1 MREQFEKLVIEL
13 VENDIIEHQNAGE
26 MLTTLM
32 ESVPTNSE
40 IDTKVLIESL
50 KKEFTV
56 NAAILDSNNGI
67 NKDIVKTITEE
78 KVKVEKEKVE
88 KNKEQE
94 AKREAQNSKSVEE
107 SLGIDE
113 NEKENEKNNIEEKT
127 EDYDFDYEITPEL
140 KDIVDKYFAELGLN
154 IIPTKEVQQDAAH
167 AMKVYGLTPEQ
178 SVEVANNRFMGENLF
193 SLIEKHVR
201 ASMSFE
207 DAKALAY
214 QEIGINEENIDQVQK
229 AEDALITETAA
240 NMMREFSGRL
250 REINKAGNSFIDI
263 EKLNHEEFI
272 NEYFNMHPFNAE
284 MMAKVTQLFESQIA
298 GIIEEKTAN
307 DGRETKQQVYN
318 WNKIKNFSEP
328 KNSNK
333 YRDARIGIGKDFYN
347 LFGYRFAKIF
357 GGSDAQVVE
366 DYRDEISVYQKD
378 LLDAYDFLD
387 TKVQIKNISFDDYK
401 KNLDKIHSIRSSIF
415 HDREHIKRAVS
426 RNNDAS
432 FSLTEQMEQ
441 KNRDIIAQEIVKD
454 YFSRGNVS
462 LSELYDDAGEI
473 AIKSGLT
480 LDDLIAKAQEYSD
493 DVGIGKNIGKL
504 EHKID
509 SLRRD
514 YKAAG
519 YVLSAI
525 LGKDIGVINAM
536 SPEEIARIKKDIRD
550 PEKISILEEMLLKR
564 EQLRGDIDN
573 EKSILRL
580 NNKEIRVTDK
590 KQNVIENSD
599 KEKKYPDYVGV
610 IDDAQANRTL
620 EERTAFMNDMIND
633 RNKILLNQ
641 KKYGLTIEEA
651 AKQYFKDN
659 DSALNKYSNKFE
671 EILNGDNSNQKF
683 TIDIIE
689 NVIMYQNSKLINQ
702 LEAQIQE
709 INYKTDID
717 KIKGLSFEEVTDLL
731 MKKNDLKNQRR
742 VSNALKRMIVDD
754 KDPKNEPR
762 KKDVDELV
770 DYYMN
775 AGGSVY
781 YRINDDYERDSK
793 SVKDIDEN
801 EILSRVQKRIEK
813 LVPGLGKQLVEG
825 EKKVIE
831 LEIKMQACKLKMIEL
846 DNNKT
851 RDEYN
856 KYEETLKQYEDEK
869 KSYISKTQAIRVE
882 YKSKLNPEQ
891 ERPLEEASQM
901 EKPQEKKGF
910 FGLNIQSFITAKR
923 VSEKAILEQHSEIK
937 NAIELSEQQNTRAVN
952 GVNQNSMQEQD
963 ERN

>member
-13 VENDIIEHQNAGE
+13 VENDIIEQQNAEE
-26 MLTTLM
+26 MLITLM
-32 ESVPTNSE
+32 EAVPTNLD

-50 KKEFTV
+50 KKEFLI
-56 NAAILDSNNGI
+56 NSAILDSNNGI
-67 NKDIVKTITEE
+67 NKDIVKTIAEE

-94 AKREAQNSKSVEE
+94 AKREAKNSISVEE
-107 SLGIDE
+107 AIGND
-113 NEKENEKNNIEEKT
+113 ENEKNNIVENKK
-127 EDYDFDYEITPEL
+127 DYDFDYDITFEL
-140 KDIVDKYFAELGLN
+140 KDAIDRYLSELGLN
-154 IIPTKEVQQDAAH
+154 IVPTKEFQQDAAH
-167 AMKVYGLTPEQ
+167 AMNVYGLTKEQ
-178 SVEVANNRFMGENLF
+178 AVEVANNRFLGEYLF
-193 SLIEKHVR
+193 NSIEKNVR
-201 ASMSFE
+201 AGMSFE
-207 DAKALAY
+207 DAKVLAY
-214 QEIGINEENIDQVQK
+214 QEIGINKENIDQVQK
-229 AEDALITETAA
+229 ADDALITEYAFYLV
-240 NMMREFSGRL
+240 REFSVRL

-272 NEYFNMHPFNAE
+272 KEYFNSHHFNAE
-284 MMAKVTQLFESQIA
+284 MMAKITKLFEHQIA

-318 WNKIKNFSEP
+318 FNKAKKFSEP

-347 LFGYRFAKIF
+347 LFGYRFAKLI
-357 GGSDAQVVE
+357 GGSDAKVVE
-366 DYRDEISVYQKD
+366 DYRKEISEYQND
-378 LLDAYDFLD
+378 LIKAYDFLD
-387 TKVQIKNISFDDYK
+387 TKVQIKDISFDDYK

-415 HDREHIKRAVS
+415 HDREHIKIAVS
-426 RNNDAS
+426 RENDAS

-525 LGKDIGVINAM
+525 IGEDIGVINSM
-536 SPEEIARIKKDIRD
+536 TPEEITRIKKDIRD
-550 PEKISILEEMLLKR
+550 PKKNSILEEMLLKR

-573 EKSILRL
+573 EKSSLRL
-580 NNKEIRVTDK
+580 NNKDIRVSEK
-590 KQNVIENSD
+590 KPKVIENSD
-599 KEKKYPDYVGV
+599 KEDQYPDYVGV
-610 IDDAQANRTL
+610 VDDVQANRTL

-659 DSALNKYSNKFE
+659 DSALNKYSNEFE
-671 EILNGDNSNQKF
+671 AILNGENLNQKF

-717 KIKGLSFEEVTDLL
+717 KIKGLSFEEVTELL

-754 KDPKNEPR
+754 KDPKNKPR
-762 KKDVDELV
+762 KKDVDEMV

-781 YRINDDYERDSK
+781 YRINDDYERDSR

-813 LVPGLGKQLVEG
+813 VVPGLGKQLVEG

-831 LEIKMQACKLKMIEL
+831 LEIKMQACKLKMIEF

-901 EKPQEKKGF
+901 ENPQEKKGF
-910 FGLNIQSFITAKR
+910 FGLNIQSFITAKK
-923 VSEKAILEQHSEIK
+923 VSEKAILEQHAELK
-937 NAIELSEQQNTRAVN
+937 NAIELSEQEHTRDEN
-952 GVNQNSMQEQD
+952 DLNQKSTQEDD

>member
-13 VENDIIEHQNAGE
+13 VENDIIEQQNAEE
-26 MLTTLM
+26 MLITLM
-32 ESVPTNSE
+32 EAVPTNLD

-50 KKEFTV
+50 KKEFLI
-56 NAAILDSNNGI
+56 NSAILDSNNGI
-67 NKDIVKTITEE
+67 NKDIVKTIAEE

-94 AKREAQNSKSVEE
+94 AKREAKNSISVEE
-107 SLGIDE
+107 AIGND
-113 NEKENEKNNIEEKT
+113 ENEKNNIVENKK
-127 EDYDFDYEITPEL
+127 DYDFDYDITFEL
-140 KDIVDKYFAELGLN
+140 KDAIDRYLSELGLN
-154 IIPTKEVQQDAAH
+154 IVPTKEVQQDAAH
-167 AMKVYGLTPEQ
+167 AMNVYGLTEEQ
-178 SVEVANNRFMGENLF
+178 AVEVANNRFLGEHLF
-193 SLIEKHVR
+193 NSIEKNVR
-201 ASMSFE
+201 AGMSYK
-207 DAKALAY
+207 DAKVLAY
-214 QEIGINEENIDQVQK
+214 QEFGIDEENIDQVQK
-229 AEDALITETAA
+229 ADDALITEYAFYLV
-240 NMMREFSGRL
+240 REFSVRL

-272 NEYFNMHPFNAE
+272 KEYFNSHHFNAE
-284 MMAKVTQLFESQIA
+284 MMAKITKLFEHQIA

-318 WNKIKNFSEP
+318 FNKAKKFSEP

-347 LFGYRFAKIF
+347 LFGYRFAKLI
-357 GGSDAQVVE
+357 GGSDAKVVE
-366 DYRDEISVYQKD
+366 DYRKEISEYQND
-378 LLDAYDFLD
+378 LIKAYDFLD
-387 TKVQIKNISFDDYK
+387 TKVQIKDISFDDYK

-415 HDREHIKRAVS
+415 HDREHIKIAVS
-426 RNNDAS
+426 RENDAS

-525 LGKDIGVINAM
+525 IGEDIGVINSM
-536 SPEEIARIKKDIRD
+536 TPEEITRIKKDIRD
-550 PEKISILEEMLLKR
+550 PKKNSILEEMLLKR

-573 EKSILRL
+573 EKSSLRL
-580 NNKEIRVTDK
+580 NNKDIRVSEK
-590 KQNVIENSD
+590 KPKVIENSN
-599 KEKKYPDYVGV
+599 KEDQYPDYVGV
-610 IDDAQANRTL
+610 VDDVQANRTL

-659 DSALNKYSNKFE
+659 DSALNKYSNEFE
-671 EILNGDNSNQKF
+671 AILNGENLNQKF

-754 KDPKNEPR
+754 KDPKNKPR
-762 KKDVDELV
+762 KKDVDEMV

-781 YRINDDYERDSK
+781 YRINDDYERDSR

-813 LVPGLGKQLVEG
+813 VVPGLGKQLVEG

-831 LEIKMQACKLKMIEL
+831 LEIKMQACKLKMIEF

-901 EKPQEKKGF
+901 ENPQEKKGF
-910 FGLNIQSFITAKR
+910 FGLNIQSFITAKK
-923 VSEKAILEQHSEIK
+923 VSEKAILEQHAELK
-937 NAIELSEQQNTRAVN
+937 NAIELSEQEHTRDEN
-952 GVNQNSMQEQD
+952 DLNQKSTQEDD

>member
-13 VENDIIEHQNAGE
+13 VENDIIEQQNAGE
-26 MLTTLM
+26 MLITLM
-32 ESVPTNSE
+32 EAVPTNLD

-94 AKREAQNSKSVEE
+94 TKREAQNSKRVEE
-107 SLGIDE
+107 AIGND
-113 NEKENEKNNIEEKT
+113 ENEKNNIEENTK
-127 EDYDFDYEITPEL
+127 DDDFSYVITLEL
-140 KDIVDKYFAELGLN
+140 KEAFDRFYSELGLK
-154 IIPTKEVQQDAAH
+154 IVPTEEVQQDAAH
-167 AMKVYGLTPEQ
+167 VKKVFDLTEEQ

-193 SLIEKHVR
+193 SLIEKYVR

-229 AEDALITETAA
+229 AEDALITETAF

-272 NEYFNMHPFNAE
+272 NEYFNIHPFNAE
-284 MMAKVTQLFESQIA
+284 MMSKIRQLFEHQIA

-318 WNKIKNFSEP
+318 VNKAKKFSES
-328 KNSNK
+328 KDSTK
-333 YRDARIGIGKDFYN
+333 YREARLGIGKDFYN
-347 LFGYRFAKIF
+347 LFGYRFAKLF

-366 DYRDEISVYQKD
+366 DYRKEISEYQND
-378 LLDAYDFLD
+378 LTKAYDFLN
-387 TKVQIKNISFDDYK
+387 TKVQIKDISFDDYK

-426 RNNDAS
+426 RKTDAS

-525 LGKDIGVINAM
+525 IGEDIGVINSM
-536 SPEEIARIKKDIRD
+536 TPEEIARIKKDIRD

-573 EKSILRL
+573 EKSTLRL
-580 NNKEIRVTDK
+580 NNIAIRVSEK
-590 KQNVIENSD
+590 KPKVIENSD
-599 KEKKYPDYVGV
+599 KENQYPDYVGV
-610 IDDAQANRTL
+610 VDDVQANRTL

-659 DSALNKYSNKFE
+659 DSALNKYSNEFE
-671 EILNGDNSNQKF
+671 AILNGENLNQKF

-762 KKDVDELV
+762 KKDVDEMV

-793 SVKDIDEN
+793 AVKDIDEN
-801 EILSRVQKRIEK
+801 ELLSRVQKRIEK
-813 LVPGLGKQLVEG
+813 VVPGLGKQLVEG

-831 LEIKMQACKLKMIEL
+831 LEIKMQACKLKMIEF

-910 FGLNIQSFITAKR
+910 FGLNIQSFITAKK
-923 VSEKAILEQHSEIK
+923 VSEKAILEQHAEIK
-937 NAIELSEQQNTRAVN
+937 NAIELSEQQHTRDEN
-952 GVNQNSMQEQD
+952 DLNQKSTQEQD
-963 ERN
+963 ERS

>member
-13 VENDIIEHQNAGE
+13 VENDIIEQQNAGE
-26 MLTTLM
+26 MLITLM
-32 ESVPTNSE
+32 EAVPTNLD

-94 AKREAQNSKSVEE
+94 VKREAQNSKSVEE
-107 SLGIDE
+107 AIGNDE
-113 NEKENEKNNIEEKT
+113 SEKNNIEENTK
-127 EDYDFDYEITPEL
+127 DNDFAYVITVEL
-140 KDIVDKYFAELGLN
+140 KELIDRFYSELGLN
-154 IIPTKEVQQDAAH
+154 IVPTEEVQQDAAH
-167 AMKVYGLTPEQ
+167 AKKVYGLTEEQ
-178 SVEVANNRFMGENLF
+178 AVEVANNRFMGEYLF
-193 SLIEKHVR
+193 NSIEKNVR
-201 ASMSFE
+201 AGMSFE

-229 AEDALITETAA
+229 ADDALITEYAF
-240 NMMREFSGRL
+240 NLMREFSVRL
-250 REINKAGNSFIDI
+250 REINKAGNSYIDI

-272 NEYFNMHPFNAE
+272 KDYFNSHHFNAE
-284 MMAKVTQLFESQIA
+284 MMAKITKLFEHQIA

-318 WNKIKNFSEP
+318 FNKAKKFSES

-347 LFGYRFAKIF
+347 LFGYHFAKLI
-357 GGSDAQVVE
+357 GGSDAKVVE
-366 DYRDEISVYQKD
+366 DYRKEIFGYQND
-378 LLDAYDFLD
+378 LLKAYDFLN

-415 HDREHIKRAVS
+415 HDREQIKIAVS
-426 RNNDAS
+426 RKTGAS

-525 LGKDIGVINAM
+525 IGEDIGVINSM
-536 SPEEIARIKKDIRD
+536 TPEEIARIKKDIRD
-550 PEKISILEEMLLKR
+550 PEKNRILEEMLLKR

-573 EKSILRL
+573 EKSSLRL
-580 NNKEIRVTDK
+580 NNKDIRVSEK
-590 KQNVIENSD
+590 KPKVIENSD
-599 KEKKYPDYVGV
+599 KENQYPDYVGV
-610 IDDAQANRTL
+610 VDDAQANRTL

-651 AKQYFKDN
+651 AKQYFKD
-659 DSALNKYSNKFE
+659 
-671 EILNGDNSNQKF
+671 
-683 TIDIIE
+683 
-689 NVIMYQNSKLINQ
+689 
-702 LEAQIQE
+702 
-709 INYKTDID
+709 
-717 KIKGLSFEEVTDLL
+717 
-731 MKKNDLKNQRR
+731 KK
-742 VSNALKRMIVDD
+742 
-754 KDPKNEPR
+754 
-762 KKDVDELV
+762 
-770 DYYMN
+770 
-775 AGGSVY
+775 
-781 YRINDDYERDSK
+781 
-793 SVKDIDEN
+793 
-801 EILSRVQKRIEK
+801 
-813 LVPGLGKQLVEG
+813 
-825 EKKVIE
+825 
-831 LEIKMQACKLKMIEL
+831 
-846 DNNKT
+846 
-851 RDEYN
+851 
-856 KYEETLKQYEDEK
+856 
-869 KSYISKTQAIRVE
+869 
-882 YKSKLNPEQ
+882 
-891 ERPLEEASQM
+891 
-901 EKPQEKKGF
+901 
-910 FGLNIQSFITAKR
+910 
-923 VSEKAILEQHSEIK
+923 
-937 NAIELSEQQNTRAVN
+937 
-952 GVNQNSMQEQD
+952 
-963 ERN
+963 

>member
-13 VENDIIEHQNAGE
+13 VENDIIEQQNAEE
-26 MLTTLM
+26 MLITLM
-32 ESVPTNSE
+32 EAVPTNLD

-50 KKEFTV
+50 KKEFLI
-56 NAAILDSNNGI
+56 NSAILDSNNGI
-67 NKDIVKTITEE
+67 NKDIVKTIAEE

-94 AKREAQNSKSVEE
+94 AKREAKNSISVEE
-107 SLGIDE
+107 AIGND
-113 NEKENEKNNIEEKT
+113 ENEKNNIVENKK
-127 EDYDFDYEITPEL
+127 DYDFDYDITFEL
-140 KDIVDKYFAELGLN
+140 KDAIDRYLSELGLN
-154 IIPTKEVQQDAAH
+154 IVPTKEVQQDAAH
-167 AMKVYGLTPEQ
+167 AMNVYGLTEEQ
-178 SVEVANNRFMGENLF
+178 AVEVANNRFLGEHLF
-193 SLIEKHVR
+193 NSIEKNVR
-201 ASMSFE
+201 AGMSYK
-207 DAKALAY
+207 DAKVLAY
-214 QEIGINEENIDQVQK
+214 QEFGIDEENIDQVQK
-229 AEDALITETAA
+229 ADDALITEYAFYLV
-240 NMMREFSGRL
+240 REFSVRL

-272 NEYFNMHPFNAE
+272 KEYFNSHHFNAE
-284 MMAKVTQLFESQIA
+284 MMAKITKLFEHQIA

-318 WNKIKNFSEP
+318 FNKAKKFSEP

-347 LFGYRFAKIF
+347 LFGYRFAKLI
-357 GGSDAQVVE
+357 GGSDAKVVE
-366 DYRDEISVYQKD
+366 DYRKEISEYQND
-378 LLDAYDFLD
+378 LIKAYDFLD
-387 TKVQIKNISFDDYK
+387 TKVQIKDISFDDYK

-415 HDREHIKRAVS
+415 HDREQIKIAVS
-426 RNNDAS
+426 RKNDAS
-432 FSLTEQMEQ
+432 FSLTEQIEQ

-525 LGKDIGVINAM
+525 IGEDIGVINSM
-536 SPEEIARIKKDIRD
+536 TPEEINRIKKDIRD
-550 PEKISILEEMLLKR
+550 PEKISILDEMLLKR

-573 EKSILRL
+573 EKSSLRL
-580 NNKEIRVTDK
+580 NNKDIRVSEK
-590 KQNVIENSD
+590 KPKVIENSD
-599 KEKKYPDYVGV
+599 KEDQYPDYVGV
-610 IDDAQANRTL
+610 VDDVQANRTL

-659 DSALNKYSNKFE
+659 DSALNKYSNEFE
-671 EILNGDNSNQKF
+671 AILNGENLNQKF

-754 KDPKNEPR
+754 KDPKNKPR
-762 KKDVDELV
+762 KKDVDEMV

-781 YRINDDYERDSK
+781 YRINDDYERDSR

-813 LVPGLGKQLVEG
+813 VVPGLGKQLVEG

-831 LEIKMQACKLKMIEL
+831 LEIKMQACKLKMIEF

-901 EKPQEKKGF
+901 ENPQEKKGF
-910 FGLNIQSFITAKR
+910 FGLNIQSFITAKK
-923 VSEKAILEQHSEIK
+923 VSEKAILEQHAELK
-937 NAIELSEQQNTRAVN
+937 NAIELSEQEHTRDEN
-952 GVNQNSMQEQD
+952 DLNQKSTQEDD

>member
-13 VENDIIEHQNAGE
+13 VENDIIEQQNAGE
-26 MLTTLM
+26 MLITLM
-32 ESVPTNSE
+32 EAVPTNLD

-50 KKEFTV
+50 KKEFLI

-67 NKDIVKTITEE
+67 NKDIVKTIAEE

-94 AKREAQNSKSVEE
+94 AKREAKNSISIEE
-107 SLGIDE
+107 AIGND
-113 NEKENEKNNIEEKT
+113 ENEKNNIVENKK
-127 EDYDFDYEITPEL
+127 DYDFDYDITFEL
-140 KDIVDKYFAELGLN
+140 KDAIDRYLSELGLN
-154 IIPTKEVQQDAAH
+154 IVPTKEVQQDAAH
-167 AMKVYGLTPEQ
+167 AMNVYGLTEEQ
-178 SVEVANNRFMGENLF
+178 AVEVANNRFLGEYLF
-193 SLIEKHVR
+193 NSIEKNVR
-201 ASMSFE
+201 AGMSFE
-207 DAKALAY
+207 DAKVLAY
-214 QEIGINEENIDQVQK
+214 QEIGINKENIDQVQK
-229 AEDALITETAA
+229 ADDALITEYAF
-240 NMMREFSGRL
+240 NLVREFSVRL

-272 NEYFNMHPFNAE
+272 KEYFNSHHFNAE
-284 MMAKVTQLFESQIA
+284 MMAKITKLFEHQIA

-318 WNKIKNFSEP
+318 FNKAKKFSEE

-357 GGSDAQVVE
+357 GGSDAKVVE
-366 DYRDEISVYQKD
+366 DYREEISEYQND
-378 LLDAYDFLD
+378 LIKAYDFLD
-387 TKVQIKNISFDDYK
+387 TKVQIKDISFDDYK

-415 HDREHIKRAVS
+415 HDREHIKIAVS
-426 RNNDAS
+426 RGTDAS

-525 LGKDIGVINAM
+525 IGEDIGVINSM
-536 SPEEIARIKKDIRD
+536 TPEEITRIKKDIRD
-550 PEKISILEEMLLKR
+550 PEKISILDEMLLKR

-573 EKSILRL
+573 EKSSLRL
-580 NNKEIRVTDK
+580 NNKDIRVSEK
-590 KQNVIENSD
+590 KPKVIENSD
-599 KEKKYPDYVGV
+599 KEDQYPDYVGV
-610 IDDAQANRTL
+610 VDDVQANRTL

-659 DSALNKYSNKFE
+659 DSALNKYSNEFE
-671 EILNGDNSNQKF
+671 AILNGENLNQKF

-762 KKDVDELV
+762 KKDVDEMV

-781 YRINDDYERDSK
+781 YRINGDYERDST

-813 LVPGLGKQLVEG
+813 VVPGLGKQLVEG

-831 LEIKMQACKLKMIEL
+831 LEIKMQACKLKMIEF

-901 EKPQEKKGF
+901 ENPQEKKGF
-910 FGLNIQSFITAKR
+910 FGLNIQSFITAKK
-923 VSEKAILEQHSEIK
+923 VSEKAILEQHAEIK
-937 NAIELSEQQNTRAVN
+937 NAIELSEQQHTRDEN
-952 GVNQNSMQEQD
+952 DLNQKATQEDD

>member
-13 VENDIIEHQNAGE
+13 VENDIIEQQNAEE
-26 MLTTLM
+26 MLITLM
-32 ESVPTNSE
+32 EAVPTNLD

-50 KKEFTV
+50 KKEFLI
-56 NAAILDSNNGI
+56 NSAILDSNNGI
-67 NKDIVKTITEE
+67 NKDIVKTIAEE

-94 AKREAQNSKSVEE
+94 AKREAKNSISVEE
-107 SLGIDE
+107 AIGND
-113 NEKENEKNNIEEKT
+113 ENEKNNIVENKK
-127 EDYDFDYEITPEL
+127 DYDFDYDITFEL
-140 KDIVDKYFAELGLN
+140 KDAIDRYLSELGLN
-154 IIPTKEVQQDAAH
+154 IVPTKEVQQDAAH
-167 AMKVYGLTPEQ
+167 AMNVYGLTEEQ
-178 SVEVANNRFMGENLF
+178 AVEVANNRFLGEHLF
-193 SLIEKHVR
+193 NSIEKNVR
-201 ASMSFE
+201 AGMSYK
-207 DAKALAY
+207 DAKVLAY
-214 QEIGINEENIDQVQK
+214 QEFGIDEENIDQVQK
-229 AEDALITETAA
+229 ADDALITEYAFYLV
-240 NMMREFSGRL
+240 REFSVRL

-272 NEYFNMHPFNAE
+272 KEYFNSHHFNAE
-284 MMAKVTQLFESQIA
+284 MMAKITKLFEHQIA

-318 WNKIKNFSEP
+318 FNKAKKFSEP

-347 LFGYRFAKIF
+347 LFGYRFAKLI
-357 GGSDAQVVE
+357 GGSDAKVVE
-366 DYRDEISVYQKD
+366 DYRKEISEYQND
-378 LLDAYDFLD
+378 LIKAYDFLD
-387 TKVQIKNISFDDYK
+387 TKVQIKDISFDDYK

-415 HDREHIKRAVS
+415 HDREQIKIAVS
-426 RNNDAS
+426 RENDAS
-432 FSLTEQMEQ
+432 FSLTEQIEQ

-525 LGKDIGVINAM
+525 IGEDIGVINSM
-536 SPEEIARIKKDIRD
+536 TPEEINRIKKDIRD
-550 PEKISILEEMLLKR
+550 PEKISILDEMLLKR

-573 EKSILRL
+573 EKSSLRL
-580 NNKEIRVTDK
+580 NNKDIRVSEK
-590 KQNVIENSD
+590 KPKVIENSD
-599 KEKKYPDYVGV
+599 KEDQYPDYVGV
-610 IDDAQANRTL
+610 VDDVQANRTL

-659 DSALNKYSNKFE
+659 DSALNKYSNEFE
-671 EILNGDNSNQKF
+671 AILNGENLNQKF

-754 KDPKNEPR
+754 KDPKNKPR
-762 KKDVDELV
+762 KKDVDEMV

-781 YRINDDYERDSK
+781 YRINDDYERDSR

-813 LVPGLGKQLVEG
+813 VVPGLGKQLVEG

-831 LEIKMQACKLKMIEL
+831 LEIKMQACKLKMIEF

-901 EKPQEKKGF
+901 ENPQEKKGF
-910 FGLNIQSFITAKR
+910 FGLNIQSFITAKK
-923 VSEKAILEQHSEIK
+923 VSEKAILEQHAELK
-937 NAIELSEQQNTRAVN
+937 NAIELSEQEHTRDEN
-952 GVNQNSMQEQD
+952 DLNQKSTQEDD